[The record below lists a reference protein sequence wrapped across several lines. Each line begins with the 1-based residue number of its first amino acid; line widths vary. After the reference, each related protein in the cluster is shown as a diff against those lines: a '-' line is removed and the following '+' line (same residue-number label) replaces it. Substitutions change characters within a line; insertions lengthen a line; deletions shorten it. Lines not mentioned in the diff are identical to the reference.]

1 MQAHCLT
8 HILYEVRIHDFVVWS
23 IILIL
28 FPLAELI
35 NLVRHMRAYPNDD
48 LGTSLRNIF
57 DFDIYKHETIERLKE
72 ILELY
77 GWVYSCRAWC
87 RCTTF
92 IIHIHAVWL

>member
-8 HILYEVRIHDFVVWS
+8 HILYEVCIHNFFVWF

-28 FPLAELI
+28 SPLAELI
-35 NLVRHMRAYPNDD
+35 NLVCHMRAYPNDD

-57 DFDIYKHETIERLKE
+57 DFDIYKHETIERLSE

-77 GWVYSCRAWC
+77 G
-87 RCTTF
+87 
-92 IIHIHAVWL
+92 